1 MRSTM
6 TILTLLV
13 AAGAPGYAQSSQA
26 DATVATL
33 RLSVDDAVA
42 MALDRN
48 LDLASARL
56 EPRIGDTRVAAAA
69 GAFKPVFN
77 TSLAR
82 NDQLQPP
89 SSLLLPTA
97 ARIDAVTSSTGVSQK
112 LPRFGT
118 AYNVA
123 WTTGHTA
130 GNSPLNSLNPLLQSG
145 LLLEVSQPLTRN
157 LAIDS
162 ARRQLATER
171 VDRDIAGTQLR
182 EAVVQT
188 TADVKAAYWHLV
200 DARSTVEARRS
211 ALALA
216 DELVRVNKARVN
228 AGDAPPLDLVAAAA
242 EVAADREQEIVAE
255 TAVKDAEDQ
264 LRALIFDTSDRDV
277 WKIHLVPGDAPGAAG
292 VAPDVDAAV
301 TTALRDRGDLA
312 RARKGVERAG
322 IDAAFAGN
330 QRLPD
335 VRLNGS
341 YLASGVGGTQLL
353 RSGGFPGSVVGTG
366 DATGFGS
373 VLNQLFTG
381 RYSTWAVGVS
391 VDYPLGHGVEDANYA
406 RAQLEREQAQDQV
419 KSAEARVI
427 RQVRRAW
434 RTVEMN
440 GKRIETT
447 RAART
452 LAEQRLDAEQKRFEV
467 GMSTSFL
474 VIQAQRDLTQARTSE
489 LAALLAYNL
498 ALVDLEAVQQA
509 APSSQRSDNQ

>member
-1 MRSTM
+1 MRR
-6 TILTLLV
+6 TIMILMLLAAV
-13 AAGAPGYAQSSQA
+13 APAYAQSPQTGA
-26 DATVATL
+26 AEPTL
-33 RLSVDDAVA
+33 RLSVVEAVE
-42 MALDRN
+42 MALEHN
-48 LDLASARL
+48 VDLAGARL
-56 EPRIGDTRVAAAA
+56 EPRIGDTRGAAAA

-89 SSLLLPTA
+89 SSLLAPTA

-123 WTTGHTA
+123 WTTGRTA
-130 GNSPLNSLNPLLQSG
+130 GSSPLNSLNPLLESG
-145 LLLEVSQPLTRN
+145 LLLEVSQPLTRG
-157 LAIDS
+157 LSIDS
-162 ARRQLATER
+162 AREQLATER
-171 VDRDIAGTQLR
+171 VERDIAGTHLR

-200 DARSTVEARRS
+200 DARSTVEARQS
-211 ALALA
+211 ALTLA
-216 DELVRVNKARVN
+216 DELARVNKAKVN

-242 EVAADREQEIVAE
+242 EVAADREQLIVAE

-264 LRALIFDTSDRDV
+264 LRALIFDTSDREV
-277 WKIHLVPGDAPGAAG
+277 WKIHLVPGDLPGTAG

-301 TTALRDRGDLA
+301 TTALRDRADLA
-312 RARKGVERAG
+312 RARKGVERAA
-322 IDAAFAGN
+322 IEHRFAGN

-335 VRLNGS
+335 VRLNAS
-341 YLASGVGGTQLL
+341 YLASGIGGTPLV
-353 RSGGFPGSVVGTG
+353 RSGGFPGSIVGTG
-366 DATGFGS
+366 EATGFGS
-373 VLNQLFTG
+373 VLNQLLTG
-381 RYSTWAVGVS
+381 RYSSWAVGVS

-440 GKRIETT
+440 GKRIETA
-447 RAART
+447 RAARA
-452 LAEQRLDAEQKRFEV
+452 LAEQRLDAERKRFDV

-474 VIQAQRDLTQARTSE
+474 VVQAQRDLTQARTSE
-489 LAALLAYNL
+489 LAAVLAYNL

-509 APSSQRSDNQ
+509 APASQRSDNP